1 MDGKYF
7 VHPKTSSNHWS
18 LTLKFK
24 KTRRN
29 SKSGQVHKR
38 TSYIDTQAILPPFL
52 TVLFLAFS
60 MTYTDPPI
68 NPKYTHT
75 HTHTH
80 TCNVFSG
87 NLKEHGHGPSPA
99 INKAILAKQAS
110 LSDGSCFTLRK
121 RVQHEACLMVD

>member
-80 TCNVFSG
+80 THAMSF
-87 NLKEHGHGPSPA
+87 
-99 INKAILAKQAS
+99 LATSKNTVMVQA
-110 LSDGSCFTLRK
+110 LLLIKLF
-121 RVQHEACLMVD
+121 